1 MGRCS
6 RVRVVAQR
14 EQDGLTVLGHPAG
27 ELAVPALDLPIG
39 TSLRLRIDAQDVVLA
54 LGSVP
59 LAGISIR
66 NQLRATVAALGA
78 VTDGAVE
85 VGLDVAGERLRARI
99 TAASARALGL
109 APGLPVLA
117 LVKSVALGPE
127 HATPL
132 ARRRLTAGRDRTRQ
146 LEARLQHHVE
156 RRLRRAA
163 HVAEAAAG
171 DHLA

>member
-1 MGRCS
+1 MAHCS
-6 RVRVVAQR
+6 PCGSWRND

-27 ELAVPALDLPIG
+27 ELTVPALHLPIG
-39 TSLRLRIDAQDVVLA
+39 ASLRLRIDAQDVVLA

-66 NQLRATVAALGA
+66 NQLRATVSALGA
-78 VTDGAVE
+78 VADGAVE

-127 HATPL
+127 HATPWHGG
-132 ARRRLTAGRDRTRQ
+132 GRDRRCCLTRPNAK

-156 RRLRRAA
+156 RRLGRRGARCRSRRR
-163 HVAEAAAG
+163 
-171 DHLA
+171 